1 MYAGFLYRLN
11 YEDYKKR
18 EQELDEKIKQLSR
31 ENVDKSYIIRIG
43 GEKISASGYFLLLVG
58 YHHYDAEYIEDVLY
72 GQEETYARHKELQ
85 KKDIKVMTWEE
96 MQEGCSLWEKFAPDA
111 EGDLSEIAKMIV
123 EGKSGIGEI
132 VKQIF

>member
-11 YEDYKKR
+11 YDDYRKR
-18 EQELDEKIKQLSR
+18 EQELDEKIKQMCR

-43 GEKISASGYFLLLVG
+43 GEKISTSGYFLLLVG
-58 YHHYDAEYIEDVLY
+58 DHHYDAEYIEDVLY

-85 KKDIKVMTWEE
+85 KKDISAMTWEE

>member
-58 YHHYDAEYIEDVLY
+58 DDHYDAEYIEDVLY

-85 KKDIKVMTWEE
+85 KKDIKAMTWEE